1 MARQRPGAPRIRGE
15 LKATMRSYLEARN
28 GQPATIAEIR
38 AAAERQFGPVPQSS
52 VRSGLQDERYFER
65 VARGVFRLQSAS

>member
-1 MARQRPGAPRIRGE
+1 MARQRPGVPRIRGE
-15 LKATMRSYLEARN
+15 LKATMRSYLESRN
-28 GQPATIAEIR
+28 GQSATIAEIQ

>member
-1 MARQRPGAPRIRGE
+1 MARRQPGVPRIRGE
-15 LKATMRSYLEARN
+15 LKATIRSYLESRN
-28 GQPATIAEIR
+28 GQPATIAEIQ
-38 AAAERQFGPVPQSS
+38 AAAERQFGPVPRSS